1 MSKLNIAQI
10 RADFPILQQTVN
22 GKQLVYLDNAA
33 TTHKPR
39 AVIEAIMTYNCKY
52 NGNPHRGAHYLGVTS
67 TELYEQVRAQVKE
80 FIKAAFCEEIV
91 FTKNATEACNLVAY
105 AYGMTFVQP
114 GDEILVCISEHHSNL
129 VPWQQVARAKGAK
142 LDYLYL
148 NEGYTLDLA
157 QAAAKINERTKIVC
171 IALMSNVLGTI
182 YPVREIV
189 NLAHA
194 QGAVVVV
201 DAAQSVAHMPSDV
214 QALDADFFV
223 FSGHKML
230 SPMGIGVLYGKKRLL
245 EQMPPFLT
253 GGGMVEYVEEQKT
266 TFAELPY
273 KFEAGTP
280 DVAAAVGLAAAID
293 YLKCIGLENIIDYER
308 ELTAYALARLAELPY
323 ITVHGPADIQQ
334 RGPVISFSV
343 DGCHPHDIASI
354 LDSYGIAIRAGH
366 HCAQPLMN
374 YLHIPATSRASF
386 CFYNTFEEVDR
397 LIEGIQ
403 HARRWLGYGS

>member
-1 MSKLNIAQI
+1 MSKLNVAQI

>member
-1 MSKLNIAQI
+1 VSKLNVAQI